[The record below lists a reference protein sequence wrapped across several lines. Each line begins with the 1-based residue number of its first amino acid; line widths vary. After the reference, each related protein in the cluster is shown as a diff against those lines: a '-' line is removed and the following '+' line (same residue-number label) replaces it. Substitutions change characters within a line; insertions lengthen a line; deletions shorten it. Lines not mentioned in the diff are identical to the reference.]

1 MKSSS
6 FLPPSPS
13 PCSVFAY
20 SSQRSFMRNA
30 IILSQ
35 WMEKASLNTRSLQM
49 KQKVGLTLLEL
60 AR

>member
-1 MKSSS
+1 
-6 FLPPSPS
+6 
-13 PCSVFAY
+13 
-20 SSQRSFMRNA
+20 MRNA

-35 WMEKASLNTRSLQM
+35 WMEKTSLNTRSLQM

>member
-1 MKSSS
+1 
-6 FLPPSPS
+6 
-13 PCSVFAY
+13 
-20 SSQRSFMRNA
+20 MRNA

-49 KQKVGLTLLEL
+49 KQKVGLTLLEP